1 MRARLPD
8 REGVIE
14 RDGVRV
20 AFEIFGN
27 GEPALL
33 LVPASPITHARSW
46 KGLVPSLARRFT
58 VVTTDGPPTPE
69 CYAPPNPQTGEAER
83 RWADR
88 LDAPTGWG
96 MRNRH
101 FWRQDGGYREWVE
114 FFFGQQLPEPH
125 STKQYDDTVGWAL
138 DTDAEAMI
146 AEREGRAAP
155 PAREA
160 GALCRRVRCPV
171 RVLHGS
177 ADRCQPVA
185 RGRRL
190 AELTGGDVVVLA
202 GAGHL
207 RRAGTR

>member
-58 VVTTDGPPTPE
+58 VVTTDGRGTGRSDRPPTPE

-83 RWADR
+83 R
-88 LDAPTGWG
+88 
-96 MRNRH
+96 
-101 FWRQDGGYREWVE
+101 
-114 FFFGQQLPEPH
+114 
-125 STKQYDDTVGWAL
+125 
-138 DTDAEAMI
+138 
-146 AEREGRAAP
+146 
-155 PAREA
+155 
-160 GALCRRVRCPV
+160 
-171 RVLHGS
+171 
-177 ADRCQPVA
+177 
-185 RGRRL
+185 
-190 AELTGGDVVVLA
+190 
-202 GAGHL
+202 
-207 RRAGTR
+207 